1 MSIRDSVVN
10 LILRGRDLISPAT
23 RSAGQGMQDL
33 ERRSAD
39 LQAQLDRLSETERNA
54 AAFERLKRNSADLLS
69 EFQRLSDE
77 SGRLQ
82 QAIASTENPSRSMV
96 REFERA
102 QQATE
107 RARLAHERNAQELAR
122 LEPRLRAAGVDTR
135 RLSDEQSRLSEQ
147 SRRLRG
153 NVTEVN
159 AALEHKRKM
168 ADRAAAAAQAS
179 GEASARAGAGFS
191 ALAARV
197 LAAAGAYVSLQ
208 KLKDGIVSVLRT
220 GDQFEALG
228 RQMTTAFGSAE
239 KGAEAV
245 KWVKRFA
252 TDTPLQ
258 MQEVT
263 DAFLGLKNYG
273 LDPTKGALQ
282 ALVDQNEAL
291 GGGQERLKG
300 IVSAVGQA
308 WAKQKLQTEEILQLV
323 ERGVPVWDM
332 LTTATGKSVAELQNL
347 ASKGELGRESIQL
360 LLDEMAKANQG
371 AAAGAMSS
379 LSGLISNLQDR
390 WTNWL
395 NTVANSGALDYAKD
409 QLRALSDRIEQLA
422 RDGTLQRWAQTA
434 SDAIVSAGEAFKGA
448 VTTVAE
454 YKDQIITLGKAFVA
468 FKTAQAVQGLAVWGA
483 ALRAQ
488 RAELIAAQAAA
499 GGFAGAGRGLL
510 GVLASLGRPVQI
522 TLAVVGY
529 EIASAAADAL
539 MRKLHGVEEAQL
551 RLQQQEAEIRG
562 GRIKDIL
569 AIDEKRRA
577 LEDYA
582 KVSALTEAQVR
593 AMSETE
599 RQAYADQLT
608 SAREYYRY
616 AIESLEKQVALGR
629 SVGPQLEQA
638 RQQYAAITDSLQA
651 ISVEAD
657 RVGTALKLGISGGAL
672 DAANQFVMLK
682 AKGTETAEAIE
693 QTFKGLDLRSPEG
706 VRSLSESLGLL
717 VRTAQ
722 VSGDQVK
729 KALAGSLKA
738 VGSTELAALRTDLQ
752 RAFGEGRL
760 SAEGMSAAMDA
771 IANRSLVAVGLSLEQ
786 LRTGLSDTERSAIQM
801 FDVFTAS
808 GQRSA
813 ADIAHYLE
821 AIKTQVKSPEA
832 IDQLRALVTAW
843 ERGTSESADKV
854 KAALAGVS
862 EFLAGTAGKAQAA
875 ITQQIQSAGTD
886 EALTEIREQIQRLG
900 ADGTLSGEQVAAAF
914 TLLRKR
920 GQELADSKPGQGME
934 DLKSGADAA
943 GEAINAA
950 GEKMGRFGEQVAEA
964 DAELAEFAQRG
975 RDLSGGLAAIING
988 TTQSMWALSE
998 NAGRAFEALQFGGR
1012 AAGDEITQLKEEI
1025 NKAAG
1030 EFSHFSGI
1038 AAKFGQTTFTGYF
1051 GELYGTAAKVREEFY
1066 RQRLELIQLQQAFA
1080 DGSVPVQA
1088 LGYDMDDLRK
1098 KFGLLDDSDL
1108 SGLLSQINRV
1118 QSQIDSL
1125 NGSLTNTITALRQE
1139 LASLQGDT
1147 LAVEDLRYQEQK
1159 LELEERYQQAKK
1171 TGDQESIR
1179 LAEEALRLQQQAYE
1193 LRRKAAQ
1200 DAEAEARARAA
1211 EQRQRE
1217 AEAAQDRERRERE
1230 QQDQQAARDRIDDTR
1245 AQSQSTKT
1253 TTQTTQTHR
1262 IELVTSTGRQ
1272 ARLDVPADQVSGF
1285 LDVLSEAG
1293 LRTR

>member
-102 QQATE
+102 QQATG

-168 ADRAAAAAQAS
+168 ADRAAVAAQAS

-191 ALAARV
+191 ALASRV

-220 GDQFEALG
+220 GDQFESLG

-245 KWVKRFA
+245 EWVKRFA

-390 WTNWL
+390 WSDWL

-422 RDGTLQRWAQTA
+422 RDGTLQRWAQAT
-434 SDAIVSAGEAFKGA
+434 SDAIVSAGEVIKGA
-448 VTTVAE
+448 VTSVAE
-454 YKDQIITLGKAFVA
+454 YKDQILALGKAFIA
-468 FKTAQAVQGLAVWGA
+468 FKTAQAVQGLAAWGA

-488 RAELIAAQAAA
+488 RAEMIASQAAM

-551 RLQQQEAEIRG
+551 RLKQQEAELRG
-562 GRIKDIL
+562 ERIKDIL

-577 LEDYA
+577 LEGYA
-582 KVSALTEAQVR
+582 KVSTLTQAQVR
-593 AMSETE
+593 AMSEAE
-599 RQAYADQLT
+599 RQAYAGQLA

-693 QTFKGLDLRSPEG
+693 QTFKGLDLSSPEG

-729 KALAGSLKA
+729 EALAGSLKD
-738 VGSTELAALRTDLQ
+738 VGSTELAALRAELQ

-786 LRTGLSDTERSAIQM
+786 LRTGLSETERSAIQM

-813 ADIAHYLE
+813 DEVARFIE
-821 AIKTQVKSPEA
+821 AIKGQIKSPEA
-832 IDQLRALVTAW
+832 LNALQGVVTNWEKTSTGAVDRVRTSMADLSKDVAGAADQVF
-843 ERGTSESADKV
+843 
-854 KAALAGVS
+854 AALQQRIKS
-862 EFLAGTAGKAQAA
+862 AGTA
-875 ITQQIQSAGTD
+875 
-886 EALTEIREQIQRLG
+886 EALAEITKEIL
-900 ADGTLSGEQVAAAF
+900 DLSTQGKIAAEIVGPALVEVRRRGE
-914 TLLRKR
+914 
-920 GQELADSKPGQGME
+920 ELKASNPAETME
-934 DLKSGADAA
+934 
-943 GEAINAA
+943 
-950 GEKMGRFGEQVAEA
+950 RVAEA
-964 DAELAEFAQRG
+964 SAVAQGELEGAGDAMSDFAERSAAAAAELEVFKQRG
-975 RDLSGGLAAIING
+975 RDIAEGLASTINN
-988 TTQSMWALSE
+988 TTQSMWALGD
-998 NAGRAFEALQFGGR
+998 NVGRAFEQLQFGTSGARTEVERLR
-1012 AAGDEITQLKEEI
+1012 AELERARGEASDFGS
-1025 NKAAG
+1025 AAL
-1030 EFSHFSGI
+1030 HSGFTFGGYLNDL
-1038 AAKFGQTTFTGYF
+1038 AA
-1051 GELYGTAAKVREEFY
+1051 AAANVRARFY
-1066 RQRLELIQLQQAFA
+1066 QQRLEVVELAKAFEE
-1080 DGSVPVQA
+1080 GRIPVGA
-1088 LGYDMDDLRK
+1088 LSYDMEDLQRR
-1098 KFGLLDDSDL
+1098 FDLLDDSDL

-1147 LAVEDLRYQEQK
+1147 IAVEDLRYQEQK

-1193 LRRKAAQ
+1193 LRRKSAQ
-1200 DAEAEARARAA
+1200 EAEAEARARAA

-1217 AEAAQDRERRERE
+1217 AEAAQERERRERE

-1245 AQSQSTKT
+1245 AQSTKT

-1272 ARLDVPADQVSGF
+1272 TRLDVPADQVAGF